1 MCCFPFRRK
10 LEIISRKYVSS
21 GGRCQS
27 VRTQLTTLVQVCTS
41 SAGLSY
47 HVTSG
52 EDGMVTRIHLM
63 FTLSVWLSLQI
74 VQWHVFSNFRTVA
87 TGARHLCLVTD
98 LGEHF
103 KTGCRRLTQLCV
115 LGGGGKAAMR
125 TFSSAG
131 SPFSPG
137 LFTASIQ
144 DVSTHS
150 IRPLQAKFYCLW
162 LARS

>member
-63 FTLSVWLSLQI
+63 FTLSV
-74 VQWHVFSNFRTVA
+74 
-87 TGARHLCLVTD
+87 
-98 LGEHF
+98 
-103 KTGCRRLTQLCV
+103 
-115 LGGGGKAAMR
+115 
-125 TFSSAG
+125 
-131 SPFSPG
+131 
-137 LFTASIQ
+137 
-144 DVSTHS
+144 
-150 IRPLQAKFYCLW
+150 
-162 LARS
+162 